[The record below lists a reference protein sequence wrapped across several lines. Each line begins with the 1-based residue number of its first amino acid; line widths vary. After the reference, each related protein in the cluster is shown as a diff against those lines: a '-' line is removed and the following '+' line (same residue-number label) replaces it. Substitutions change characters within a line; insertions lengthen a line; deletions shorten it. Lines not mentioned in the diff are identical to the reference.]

1 MNPSH
6 LRSVLGATSGIAGTL
21 LWVLLPSIA
30 QACFTCFGGEESDWT
45 GAFVSGTVLMLGLPP
60 AIVLGAGFAIYRSVK
75 RTEALQESAEEQD
88 TQV

>member
-45 GAFVSGTVLMLGLPP
+45 GAFVSVTVVMVGLPP
-60 AIVLGAGFAIYRSVK
+60 AIVLGAAVAIYRAGK
-75 RTEALQESAEEQD
+75 RTEALHVSADE
-88 TQV
+88 